1 MDGTRILSAAQKG
14 TLYTA
19 SPSGH
24 LHTHIQ
30 IYKNSYCNRTHTHLE
45 RKTLLCILTIWIASR
60 LLFMGI
66 SERYNRID
74 IEPGLS
80 APAIEIPST
89 IDESSSGG
97 RGRDASLPAVK
108 FLQAFL
114 ICFPATASLRWQ
126 IPQFMS
132 PRVAS
137 LLSCVQLCGLKSLCS
152 FQQMIFK
159 ELLSVE

>member
-1 MDGTRILSAAQKG
+1 MQHRKG
-14 TLYTA
+14 HFTLHHRGDICT
-19 SPSGH
+19 
-24 LHTHIQ
+24 HTHTDIL
-30 IYKNSYCNRTHTHLE
+30 KTATVTEHTHTHLE

-66 SERYNRID
+66 SERYNGTD

-89 IDESSSGG
+89 VDESSSGG